1 MDTAHK
7 PTLPE
12 AMIDQALM
20 LDNQLCFAMY
30 SASLAMTKAYKK
42 ILADL
47 DMTYPQYLVML
58 VLWENNQMSV
68 SELGAK
74 LFLDSGTLTP
84 LLKRM
89 EIMGLLSRA
98 RDAADERRVLVTL
111 SAEGKALRK
120 RAMQVP
126 EKLVC
131 MLPPLEQIK
140 SLVAQLK
147 DVRKNLQDGVEE

>member
-89 EIMGLLSRA
+89 EAMGLLSRA